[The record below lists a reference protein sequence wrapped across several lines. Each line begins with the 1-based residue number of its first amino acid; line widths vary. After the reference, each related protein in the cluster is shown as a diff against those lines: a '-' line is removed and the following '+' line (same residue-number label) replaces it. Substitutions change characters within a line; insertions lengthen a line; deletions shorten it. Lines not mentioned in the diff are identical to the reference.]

1 MYWSKVMPVAN
12 RSGVTALG
20 LSSIVASPGAHSST
34 SLRSRRG
41 FDYFDYVVRPATIC
55 APGRRRRTSGDVRTF
70 EELLP
75 PPRMSHGRSM
85 RVSSTQIGTP
95 RPSRTSTTR
104 RSTSSTA
111 LLALPAEVDGE
122 GTTNVP
128 SARMASSLGDKFST
142 LHEIVR
148 AARNNLA
155 PGPWDYLIGG
165 AETETTLRRN
175 RQALDAIAFRPRVL
189 RDVSKID
196 ATSTLFGRP
205 VRLPLML
212 APIGSIETF
221 AEGGGAT
228 AAKASEEFGVPQMLS
243 SVCNPGLEAVAA
255 AANNFRIFQ
264 LYVRGD
270 DAWVDDWVRRAVDH
284 GYAAFC
290 LTVDTAS
297 YSRRERD
304 LARRFVKPWR
314 TRAGGFEFQAGL
326 SWDHV
331 KRFKDTHA
339 IPLVLKGIATA
350 EDAALA
356 VDHGVEGVYV
366 SNHGGRQLDH
376 GRGAVEVLPEVVRAV
391 GGRATVVVD
400 GGFVRG
406 TDVVK
411 AIALGAQSVGIG
423 RLACCGLAA
432 AGQAGLVRVLELL
445 DDEIRIAMALL
456 GVDRLAALDP
466 SYLHPAT
473 PVGPPR
479 ATSAVPLPDED
490 GY

>member
-1 MYWSKVMPVAN
+1 
-12 RSGVTALG
+12 
-20 LSSIVASPGAHSST
+20 
-34 SLRSRRG
+34 
-41 FDYFDYVVRPATIC
+41 
-55 APGRRRRTSGDVRTF
+55 
-70 EELLP
+70 
-75 PPRMSHGRSM
+75 
-85 RVSSTQIGTP
+85 
-95 RPSRTSTTR
+95 
-104 RSTSSTA
+104 
-111 LLALPAEVDGE
+111 
-122 GTTNVP
+122 
-128 SARMASSLGDKFST
+128 MASNLGDKFST

-155 PGPWDYLIGG
+155 PGPWDYLMGG
-165 AETETTLRRN
+165 AETETTVRRN
-175 RQALDAIAFRPRVL
+175 RLALDSIAFRPRVL

-196 ATSTLFGRP
+196 TTSTFFGRP
-205 VRLPLML
+205 VRIPVML

-255 AANNFRIFQ
+255 AANNFRVFQ

-290 LTVDTAS
+290 LTVDTAC

-314 TRAGGFEFQAGL
+314 VRASGFDFQASL

-331 KRFKDTHA
+331 KRFKDTHD
-339 IPLVLKGIATA
+339 IPLILKGIATA

-356 VDHGVEGVYV
+356 CEHGVEVVYV

-376 GRGAVEVLPEVVRAV
+376 GRGTMEVLPEVVAAAA
-391 GGRATVVVD
+391 GRAAIMVD
-400 GGFVRG
+400 GGFLRG

-411 AIALGAQSVGIG
+411 AIAMGAQCVGVG
-423 RLACCGLAA
+423 RLECLGLAA
-432 AGQAGLVRVLELL
+432 AGPPGLVRALELL
-445 DDEIRIAMALL
+445 EDEIRIALGLL
-456 GVDRLAALDP
+456 GAGSLSALDR
-466 SYLHPAT
+466 SYLHAAT
-473 PVGPPR
+473 
-479 ATSAVPLPDED
+479 
-490 GY
+490 